1 MGKKRGSKKM
11 VSNNTAHATLCNKE
25 QKDMSTVVDCYS
37 TTTRG
42 TDENRTASNIYADR
56 VCNNF
61 VKAALFSTHVPRH
74 LPVRVFDW
82 ACGKGGDFFKLMS
95 FFPSMERYV
104 GMDITPKSI
113 ADFHERT
120 RDKRTPVNFHIQAT
134 DLMREDLSGFR
145 DFYVVTC
152 QFAFHYFCA
161 TPSDMLETLTKMS
174 SLLASG
180 GKIILTIPDA
190 REIQRRLRPRADGR
204 LEMRII
210 DPESHAL
217 KCRIVAIPGNR
228 EYFFELLDAPGQ
240 HAVRA
245 PEFFVDPV
253 EFDGAVREAG
263 LVQVCNENMLDF
275 LRTQRVSNSI
285 LAESFK
291 LPKEEECDAS
301 ITSLYRVVVLEKSAV
316 INLFFF

>member
-1 MGKKRGSKKM
+1 
-11 VSNNTAHATLCNKE
+11 
-25 QKDMSTVVDCYS
+25 MSVVVDCYS

-42 TDENRTASNIYADR
+42 TDEDRTASNIYTDR

-120 RDKRTPVNFHIQAT
+120 RDKRTPLNFHIRAT
-134 DLMREDLSGFR
+134 DLMREDLSEFR

-161 TPSDMLETLTKMS
+161 TPSDMLATLSKMN
-174 SLLASG
+174 SLLAAG

-190 REIQRRLRPRADGR
+190 REIQRRLRPRTDGR
-204 LEMRII
+204 LELRII

-217 KCRIVAIPGNR
+217 KCRIVAIPGDRGDARGSYAIDR

-253 EFDGAVREAG
+253 EFDAAVREAG
-263 LVQVCNENMLDF
+263 LVQVRNENMLDF
-275 LRTQRVSNSI
+275 LRAQRISNSI

-291 LPKEEECDAS
+291 LPKEGDFDAS

-316 INLFFF
+316 VNLFFF

>member
-1 MGKKRGSKKM
+1 MTS
-11 VSNNTAHATLCNKE
+11 S
-25 QKDMSTVVDCYS
+25 VVECYS
-37 TTTRG
+37 TTVRG
-42 TDENRTASNIYADR
+42 ADEDRVASNIFTER

-61 VKAALFSTHVPRH
+61 VKAALFSAHVPRH

-113 ADFHERT
+113 QDFHERLAG
-120 RDKRTPVNFHIQAT
+120 RTKVPLDFHICAT
-134 DLMREDLSGFR
+134 DLMRADLSRFT

-152 QFAFHYFCA
+152 QFAFHYFCSTPTAMLA
-161 TPSDMLETLTKMS
+161 TLSKMNG
-174 SLLASG
+174 LLAAG

-190 REIQRRLRPRADGR
+190 REIQRRLRPRADGN
-204 LEMRII
+204 LELRVI

-217 KCRIVAIPGNR
+217 KCRIVAIPGSREDGSGTYVDPRPIR
-228 EYFFELLDAPGQ
+228 EYFFELLDAPGH

-253 EFDGAVREAG
+253 EFDGSVREAG
-263 LVQVCNENMLDF
+263 LVQVRNENMLDF
-275 LRTQRVSNSI
+275 LRAQRASNPM
-285 LAESFK
+285 LAESFR
-291 LPKEEECDAS
+291 LPKEGEFDTS
-301 ITSLYRVVVLEKSAV
+301 IVSLYRVVVLEKSDV